1 MNSSSNRFLC
11 ASSAFSASLRFMRNL
26 QIFTA
31 ETQRTQRRRRDK
43 TKRLAL
49 VQIVFGTLLLSTLIG
64 SARTQPPS
72 LKEVFKNDFMIG
84 AALNRR
90 QFSEEDPRAMRIIDA
105 HFNSITPE
113 NQLKWMYVHP
123 SPDKYD
129 FNGSDRYVEFGEKHG
144 MYVIGHTLVWH
155 RQTPDWVFEDG
166 NGKPASRDL
175 LLSRLRDHI
184 HTVVGRYK
192 GRIKGWDV
200 VNEAIEANGTMR
212 QSKWLKIIGEDYV
225 AKAFEFA
232 HEADP
237 NAQLYYNDY
246 SLENEPKRSGA
257 IELIKK
263 LQAVGIP
270 VAAVGLQGHNRLNW
284 PTVEQQDATIASF
297 AKLGIKVNITELD
310 MDVLPAVSEET
321 GPGLKLTPE
330 LEAKLN
336 PFASSLPEGVEK
348 EQAKRYGELF
358 AVYLKNADVIDRIT
372 FWGVTDGDTWL
383 NNWPVRGRTNY
394 PLLFDRDGK
403 PKLAFDA
410 VVNAGLKSR

>member
-1 MNSSSNRFLC
+1 
-11 ASSAFSASLRFMRNL
+11 MRSL

-31 ETQRTQRRRRDK
+31 ETKRTQRRGSDK
-43 TKRLAL
+43 TKLFAL
-49 VQIVFGTLLLSTLIG
+49 VQIVFGTLLLSTLIS

-90 QFSEEDPRAMRIIDA
+90 QFSEEDPRAMPLINA

-129 FNGSDRYVEFGEKHG
+129 FAGSDRYVEFGEKHG
-144 MYVIGHTLVWH
+144 MYIIGHTLVWH

-166 NGKPASRDL
+166 NGKLASREML
-175 LLSRLRDHI
+175 LNRLRDHI

-212 QSKWLKIIGEDYV
+212 QSRWMKIIGEDYV
-225 AKAFEFA
+225 ARAFEFA

-237 NAQLYYNDY
+237 DAQLYYNDY

-257 IELIKK
+257 IQLIKK
-263 LQAVGIP
+263 LQAGGIR
-270 VAAVGLQGHNRLNW
+270 VAAVGLQGHDKLNW
-284 PTVEQQDATIASF
+284 PTVEEQDATIAAF
-297 AKLGIKVNITELD
+297 AKLRIKVNITELD
-310 MDVLPAVSEET
+310 IDVLPPVSEDT
-321 GPGLKLTPE
+321 GPSLKLTAE
-330 LEAKLN
+330 LEGKLN
-336 PFASSLPEGVEK
+336 PFAASLPETIQK

-358 AVYLKNADVIDRIT
+358 AVYLKYRDVIDRIT

-410 VVNAGLKSR
+410 VVNAALTAKH